1 MSKRLL
7 LISPAHQV
15 NGSIRR
21 GPGQFPIPPL
31 NLGYVAALTPA
42 DWQIRIIDEQL
53 GLDDGLE
60 WGPDLVGLTALT
72 PSAPRAYALAAR
84 HRAQGT
90 TVVMGGVHATAMPDE
105 AARHVDAVVTGDAE
119 GVWPQLVADFVSRSL
134 QSRYDGEF
142 LPLDNLVQPRRDL
155 YPKGYPTETIISSK
169 GCPYHCEFCSIWRY
183 YDRRYRPRPIEA
195 VVDELAGLSDRK
207 LIFFAD
213 DNITIDQR
221 RCIEL
226 CRLMVERGVR
236 RRYAIQGSLNLADN
250 EELLNW
256 LKRSGC
262 IYVFIGFE
270 SLNPQTL
277 TLIDKPDLLR
287 LGPDGYKRRI
297 KRIHDHGLAVFGS
310 FIVGFDHD
318 TPDVFERLRNF
329 ILEAEIDCALINIL
343 NACPGTDLW
352 ERLFSQGRLL
362 YSDWPDEYVYLTQDN
377 VSIMP
382 TAMSPLELQ
391 VGAKKLIADLTS
403 HCQVLKRGLRTWRY
417 AGDPV
422 AGLVALVWN
431 YRSGRAL
438 RSYPLQD
445 VRNVVLSEPDASVA
459 SAFQGL

>member
-1 MSKRLL
+1 
-7 LISPAHQV
+7 
-15 NGSIRR
+15 
-21 GPGQFPIPPL
+21 
-31 NLGYVAALTPA
+31 
-42 DWQIRIIDEQL
+42 
-53 GLDDGLE
+53 
-60 WGPDLVGLTALT
+60 
-72 PSAPRAYALAAR
+72 
-84 HRAQGT
+84 
-90 TVVMGGVHATAMPDE
+90 
-105 AARHVDAVVTGDAE
+105 
-119 GVWPQLVADFVSRSL
+119 
-134 QSRYDGEF
+134 
-142 LPLDNLVQPRRDL
+142 
-155 YPKGYPTETIISSK
+155 
-169 GCPYHCEFCSIWRY
+169 
-183 YDRRYRPRPIEA
+183 

-287 LGPDGYKRRI
+287 SGPDGYKRRI

-318 TPDVFERLRNF
+318 TPNVFERLRNF

-352 ERLFSQGRLL
+352 ERLLSQGRLL

-382 TAMSPLELQ
+382 TGMSPLELQ

-403 HCQVLKRGLRTWRY
+403 NRQVLKRGLRTWRY